1 VASDRAAYL
10 RRNDEPGYRPRNHG
24 CPSHMG
30 CRKAPLDH
38 PPRGGRTG
46 TVYTNSIRKTVQ
58 SFRPAGTKE
67 VPASTAVRVH

>member
-1 VASDRAAYL
+1 
-10 RRNDEPGYRPRNHG
+10 
-24 CPSHMG
+24 MG